1 MAKETKTESFSA
13 KRIIWSGIIFIII
26 GFLFIPQANNKQ
38 TIKQSPRQLV
48 GIFKLP
54 ANGTIVDKDENGQEL
69 WYRKGEYVRFQQLG
83 SPGKFTVVNKRP
95 AHQCWTSS
103 RRVAPSGRAEYSDK
117 IRLMAARGKEI
128 IVQARIIPSRS

>member
-54 ANGTIVDKDENGQEL
+54 ANGTIVNKDVNGQEL
-69 WYRKGEYVRFQQLG
+69 WYKKGEYVRFQQLG
-83 SPGKFTVVNKRP
+83 SLGKFRVVNKRP
-95 AHQCWTSS
+95 IHPNWTTS
-103 RRVAPSGRAEYSDK
+103 RRVASSGRTKYSDK
-117 IRLMAARGKEI
+117 VRLMAADGEET
-128 IVQARIIPSRS
+128 IVQAWIISKRS

>member
-48 GIFKLP
+48 G
-54 ANGTIVDKDENGQEL
+54 
-69 WYRKGEYVRFQQLG
+69 
-83 SPGKFTVVNKRP
+83 
-95 AHQCWTSS
+95 
-103 RRVAPSGRAEYSDK
+103 
-117 IRLMAARGKEI
+117 
-128 IVQARIIPSRS
+128 